1 MVVRVGVKYRTLLFS
16 GHVIKSKKKVYIFF
30 LSVKGAD
37 GGGGQSLADMSA
49 KIDF

>member
-16 GHVIKSKKKVYIFF
+16 GHVIKSKKKVYIF
-30 LSVKGAD
+30 LSAKGAD